1 MMTIG
6 ILVTTDRH
14 RDDIIGITEAAIRRG
29 HRVIIFFMDKGC
41 WLIKDAEITGLC
53 SSGSVSM
60 SICDLNRRQIGIAD
74 VDVPAGIVC
83 GSQYDNAVMNRE
95 SDKVIVF

>member
-1 MMTIG
+1 MTLG

-14 RDDIIGITEAAIRRG
+14 RDDIIGITEAAVRRG
-29 HRVIIFFMDKGC
+29 HRVVIFFMDKGC
-41 WLIKDAEITGLC
+41 RLIKDAEIIRLC
-53 SSGSVSM
+53 SYGSVSM
-60 SICDLNRRQIGIAD
+60 SICDLNRKQMGIAD
-74 VDVPAGIVC
+74 MDVPAGIAC